1 MKARA
6 SPSPS
11 SFFLSFAS
19 TPEISRAQIQ
29 DGRELPDEI
38 AVQLKKF
45 KSSYNVDERQTHLV
59 ASPQPSDEIRRLPD
73 DQLAVGEVE
82 TENGREESNQMMAEQ
97 QQQSTIWGSFC
108 SCLRFS

>member
-6 SPSPS
+6 SPFPS

-19 TPEISRAQIQ
+19 TPEFSRAQIQ
-29 DGRELPDEI
+29 DGRVLPDGF
-38 AVQLKKF
+38 AVQLNKF
-45 KSSYNVDERQTHLV
+45 KMRYHVDERQTHLV

-82 TENGREESNQMMAEQ
+82 TENAQQESKQVMAE
-97 QQQSTIWGSFC
+97 QQSTIWGSFC
-108 SCLRFS
+108 SSLRFS